1 VAAERLHLQRLRQAI
16 AVGGNDQGDRREAGI
31 SVHRFAVQEDG
42 NAEGDFLV
50 ESSNLSFRATREIL
64 DPTVKAALGDK
75 MQDKV
80 IDFRSDTVTKPS
92 AAMRRAMAEAEVGDD
107 VYLEDPTVNRLQ
119 ARAAEIFGREAG
131 LFVPS
136 GSMGNLAS
144 IMAQAARGQEVIC
157 EAAGH
162 IYNYEMASM
171 SALGG
176 VLPRVIPAQDGIL
189 SWEQVAPA
197 IREQAYYRP
206 QTALVALENTHNMA
220 GGTVYPTRVAH
231 EICDRAHE
239 AGLKVHLDG
248 ARVFNAAVYLNESL
262 AEMTKKFDSVQFCFS
277 KGLGAPVGSMVVGS
291 KDLIERCRVIR
302 KMLGGGMRQVGVL
315 AAAALVA
322 LEEGPKRL
330 HIDHENARFLAQGL
344 ARIPGIRIQPEKV
357 QTNIVILDVGATGR
371 SSTAFL
377 KQLGERKVLGG
388 AVDARRVRLVT
399 HLDVDRADI
408 ESALRVIA
416 EVAGSGF

>member
-1 VAAERLHLQRLRQAI
+1 
-16 AVGGNDQGDRREAGI
+16 
-31 SVHRFAVQEDG
+31 
-42 NAEGDFLV
+42 
-50 ESSNLSFRATREIL
+50 
-64 DPTVKAALGDK
+64 

-92 AAMRRAMAEAEVGDD
+92 AAMRRAMVEAEVGDD

-176 VLPRVIPAQDGIL
+176 VLPRVIPTQDGIL
-189 SWEQVAPA
+189 SWEQIAPA
-197 IREQAYYRP
+197 IREHAYYRP

-371 SSTAFL
+371 SATAFL
-377 KQLGERKVLGG
+377 KQLSERKVLGG